1 MIDKQRAVVVA
12 EIERMEDAI
21 RRTKSKYLMVDYTR
35 AVKRLK
41 KELRD
46 YDRFKQGVAE

>member
-1 MIDKQRAVVVA
+1 MIDKQRAAVVA

-21 RRTKSKYLMVDYTR
+21 RRTKSKYLVADYTR

-46 YDRFKQGVAE
+46 YDRFK